1 MTSLISYISSDYQ
14 KAINSLKPKT
24 SENSVLVYVEG
35 NEDISFW
42 RNILSPYEREIS
54 IKFEVKPYSKDSLAT
69 GKRNLEKIFSQT
81 GKYLLI
87 ALDSDYDYLFPDHS
101 DISQKINSNP
111 YIFQTYSYSIE
122 NLKCYAESLHGVCV
136 DTTFV
141 DKAKIDFVQLLK
153 LYSNIV
159 YDLFIWNLYFYHVNK
174 EKSFTIS
181 SFCDVIKI
189 VKSPNINEHGVEAL
203 NTLES
208 HVQDKLQE
216 LQNDFPEDYVKLN
229 DLANQLTSRGLERN
243 NCYLFIHGHTLYDNV
258 ILMFMKPICRI
269 LKNEKIDEIKRLS
282 KSTQEWDNQLNKYNN
297 DVGKQKIDTI
307 VETTLA
313 KNDKFKDF
321 KDCFLFQKI
330 KDDIINYIKLFG

>member
-1 MTSLISYISSDYQ
+1 MTSLISYIASDYQ

-24 SENSVLVYVEG
+24 SENHVLVYVEG

-42 RNILSPYEREIS
+42 REILSNYEKEIN
-54 IKFEVKPYSKDSLAT
+54 IKFEIKCYSNDSLAT
-69 GKRNLEKIFSQT
+69 GKANLAKMFNQT
-81 GKYLLI
+81 GKYLVI
-87 ALDSDYDYLFPDHS
+87 ALDSDYDYLFPDQS
-101 DISQKINSNP
+101 NISQEINNNP

-159 YDLFIWNLYFYHVNK
+159 YDLFVWNLYFYHVNK
-174 EKSFTIS
+174 EESFTIS

-229 DLANQLTSRGLERN
+229 DLANQLTSRGLDRE

-269 LKNEKIDEIKRLS
+269 LKNEKIGKIKRLS
-282 KSTQEWDNQLNKYNN
+282 KSIQEQENQVNNYNKN
-297 DVGKQKIDTI
+297 VGKQSIETI
-307 VETTLA
+307 VETTLK
-313 KNDKFKDF
+313 KNDKF

>member
-111 YIFQTYSYSIE
+111 YSGCAIHVGQQIPYLIALCPFSMYQTDAISAVYFPDILIFDRKSKM
-122 NLKCYAESLHGVCV
+122 LCRESSWCL
-136 DTTFV
+136 
-141 DKAKIDFVQLLK
+141 
-153 LYSNIV
+153 
-159 YDLFIWNLYFYHVNK
+159 
-174 EKSFTIS
+174 
-181 SFCDVIKI
+181 
-189 VKSPNINEHGVEAL
+189 
-203 NTLES
+203 
-208 HVQDKLQE
+208 
-216 LQNDFPEDYVKLN
+216 
-229 DLANQLTSRGLERN
+229 
-243 NCYLFIHGHTLYDNV
+243 
-258 ILMFMKPICRI
+258 CR
-269 LKNEKIDEIKRLS
+269 
-282 KSTQEWDNQLNKYNN
+282 YN
-297 DVGKQKIDTI
+297 
-307 VETTLA
+307 
-313 KNDKFKDF
+313 FR
-321 KDCFLFQKI
+321 
-330 KDDIINYIKLFG
+330 